1 MKIRWIAALAILP
14 WSNLREVH
22 AQPIRPDSTSPTQ
35 PTPTMAVPLPIMMEI
50 VLAAEQ
56 TEMCVVL
63 KFMSFCFVTYV
74 VVVPCRTTQGMDEIM
89 PETVQPEVS
98 TTAQSDEAQHT
109 ASPLSIE
116 TSSAPIPTMSVTMSM
131 SMRSAQQR
139 RVAIVMGG
147 LAGGIAVLALTSTV
161 AMLCHNALQK
171 RYGKGQG
178 RRRYGVKNHEMDGDD
193 DDDSDIEGEYLVD
206 SKLTMSS
213 FLFFSF

>member
-1 MKIRWIAALAILP
+1 
-14 WSNLREVH
+14 
-22 AQPIRPDSTSPTQ
+22 
-35 PTPTMAVPLPIMMEI
+35 
-50 VLAAEQ
+50 
-56 TEMCVVL
+56 MCVVL

-116 TSSAPIPTMSVTMSM
+116 TSRAPIPTMSLTMSM

-161 AMLCHNALQK
+161 AMLCHNALH
-171 RYGKGQG
+171 GKGQG
-178 RRRYGVKNHEMDGDD
+178 RRRYGVKNHEMDGDDD

-213 FLFFSF
+213 FLFISF

>member
-1 MKIRWIAALAILP
+1 MKIGWIAALAILL

-22 AQPIRPDSTSPTQ
+22 AQPIRPESTSPTQ
-35 PTPTMAVPLPIMMEI
+35 PTSTMAVPLPIMMEI

-63 KFMSFCFVTYV
+63 KFMSFCFMTYV

-89 PETVQPEVS
+89 PPTVQPEVS

-116 TSSAPIPTMSVTMSM
+116 TSSASIPTMSVTMSM

-161 AMLCHNALQK
+161 AMLCHNALH
-171 RYGKGQG
+171 GKGQG
-178 RRRYGVKNHEMDGDD
+178 RRQYGVKNHEMDGDD
-193 DDDSDIEGEYLVD
+193 DDDDSGIEGEYLVD

-213 FLFFSF
+213 FLFISF